1 MDTKNIIIAK
11 FNEDREYSL
20 ELVEKERFNTILSSS
35 DFLKLV
41 MTEMVNPDNF
51 AKYHETQVLSFD
63 GGIEGYITKMAYV
76 VKFERG
82 HQASGASDQMIE
94 DQRQARKELYNIIK

>member
-20 ELVEKERFNTILSSS
+20 ELVEKERFNTMLSSS
-35 DFLKLV
+35 EFLKLV

-63 GGIEGYITKMAYV
+63 GGIEEYITKMAFV

-82 HQASGASDQMIE
+82 HQSSGASDHSRDLE
-94 DQRQARKELYNIIK
+94 RQARKELYNIMK